1 MRCVSEVYF
10 YHLTRQRVDQAL
22 RPLLGKCL
30 ANGWRVVIR
39 GSEAA
44 QIHQL
49 DDALWQGPAEEFLPH
64 GLAGTEQEADQP
76 VLLALEGHEAPHDCL
91 ICIGGSAV
99 TADEVS
105 IQQAR
110 VHPVSRRQWPGP
122 AKGAR
127 AMEVADRGGDCGEIL
142 EPSPRQLG
150 ASGRKSRQHRI
161 NAERFANRISA
172 AG

>member
-1 MRCVSEVYF
+1 MRRVSEVYF

-76 VLLALEGHEAPHDCL
+76 ILLTLEGHEAPHDCL

-99 TADEVS
+99 TADEVLS
-105 IQQAR
+105 SKRVCILFQDDNGLDLQKAR
-110 VHPVSRRQWPGP
+110 AQWKSVTDAGIAAKYWSQ
-122 AKGAR
+122 AKGNWELQAEK
-127 AMEVADRGGDCGEIL
+127 A
-142 EPSPRQLG
+142 
-150 ASGRKSRQHRI
+150 ASI
-161 NAERFANRISA
+161 A
-172 AG
+172 

>member
-110 VHPVSRRQWPGP
+110 VHPVSRRQWPDLQ
-122 AKGAR
+122 KAR
-127 AMEVADRGGDCGEIL
+127 AQWKSLTEAGIAAKYWSQAQGNWEL
-142 EPSPRQLG
+142 QAEKA
-150 ASGRKSRQHRI
+150 ASI
-161 NAERFANRISA
+161 A
-172 AG
+172 

>member
-99 TADEVS
+99 TADEVYPAS
-105 IQQAR
+105 ACASCFKTTVAWTCKRRAR
-110 VHPVSRRQWPGP
+110 NGSR
-122 AKGAR
+122 
-127 AMEVADRGGDCGEIL
+127 
-142 EPSPRQLG
+142 
-150 ASGRKSRQHRI
+150 
-161 NAERFANRISA
+161 
-172 AG
+172 